1 MPATVLPNFFI
12 AGAPKSGTTS
22 LYHYLGQHPEIYMS
36 PIKEPNYFAS
46 EIRLERFSERLRSEA
61 EQDVRAL
68 RAYLDGPMREKRFGG
83 LVTEWRDYLKL
94 FQQAEGRSAIGEAS
108 VCYLWSESAAANV
121 RRSIPDA
128 RIILVLRNP
137 AEMAFSMYLQNAKS
151 GELRCTFPE
160 AMEMALEQRG
170 GRIDVMH
177 PFLDLGLY
185 YEQVKRF
192 LATFPEKQ
200 VRVYWYEEYK
210 AEPARMLA
218 DIFRFL
224 KVDANF
230 SPDMSKRYLE
240 AGMPNVVLDS
250 AERAF
255 LTEFYRDDVR
265 KLADLLRRDLSGWCE
280 AIISEPCSPAHWAS
294 SKS

>member
-1 MPATVLPNFFI
+1 MTALVLPNFFI

-22 LYHYLGQHPEIYMS
+22 LYHYLSQHPEIYMS

-46 EIRLERFSERLRSEA
+46 EIRLERFSEPLRSQA
-61 EQDVRAL
+61 EGDIQAL
-68 RAYLDGPMREKRFGG
+68 RAYLEGPMREKRFGG
-83 LVTEWRDYLKL
+83 VVTEWRDYLRL
-94 FQQAEGRSAIGEAS
+94 FQQAEGQKAIGEAS

-137 AEMAFSMYLQNAKS
+137 VEMVFSMYLQNAKS
-151 GELRCTFPE
+151 GAIRCTFRE

-192 LATFPEKQ
+192 LETFPEGR

-210 AEPARMLA
+210 AEPALMLA
-218 DIFRFL
+218 DVFRFL
-224 KVDANF
+224 NVDAKF
-230 SPDMSKRYLE
+230 SPDMSIRYLE
-240 AGMPNVVLDS
+240 AGVPNVVLGS

-255 LTEFYRDDVR
+255 LTEFYGDDVR
-265 KLADLLRRDLSGWCE
+265 KLAGLLGRDLSGWCE
-280 AIISEPCSPAHWAS
+280 AIIGGP
-294 SKS
+294 

>member
-1 MPATVLPNFFI
+1 MPAPVLPNFFI

-46 EIRLERFSERLRSEA
+46 EIRLERFSERLRPEA

-94 FQQAEGRSAIGEAS
+94 FQQAEGRKAIGEAS

-137 AEMAFSMYLQNAKS
+137 VEMVFSMYLQNAKS
-151 GELRCTFPE
+151 GALGCTFLE
-160 AMEMALEQRG
+160 AMKMALEQRG

-192 LATFPEKQ
+192 LATFPEEQ
-200 VRVYWYEEYK
+200 LRVYWYEEYK

-255 LTEFYRDDVR
+255 VTEFYRDDVR
-265 KLADLLRRDLSGWCE
+265 KLADLLRRDLSGWYE
-280 AIISEPCSPAHWAS
+280 AKISNP
-294 SKS
+294 